1 MTKTVKDRIRE
12 SMGIKFVATLAGWIA
27 LLMLLATLFT
37 SRALIY
43 YQERAAEARG
53 RDIGTVLAKAALD
66 RIVAGDLVGLNMLT
80 EDVVKSDD
88 ILAVIF
94 TRSDGTPMT
103 SARASFNLN
112 HPDFQATLGNEKSED
127 VAKLAEALRR
137 SAAPVEVVVDVAAQ
151 GTTLG
156 EVRLFLSRAVI
167 RSTAKKVVLLLLGM
181 SCLIVLSISFLIYL
195 MVRRMIVMPT
205 RSAQAV
211 ATRVA
216 EGDLTQNVRVS
227 SVDEIGNLGRGL
239 NRMILGL
246 KDMIGN
252 VRESSRKLDAVS
264 AEVSGVAGNVTAA
277 SRIQAEAVEEAAS
290 SVNEMHYSLKEIAGN
305 VEDLNSTSEQTSSAV
320 IETAASIDE
329 VARLM
334 TDLASSIEDT
344 SSAITQMSAI
354 IRQTAES
361 VDLLSR
367 AADETATSTAEIN
380 SSVREVEESA
390 QQSAVLAEAVAL
402 DAQNL
407 GMRSIERTVEGMRRI
422 EAESRKSAEVI
433 NRLGGRADNIGGIL
447 TVIEDITDQTALL
460 ALNAAILAAQAGEHG
475 KGFSVV
481 AAQIRELANRTAS
494 STQEIGKLIA
504 SVQEDA
510 HEAVA
515 VMGQG
520 VAAAEDGTRLAREA
534 GEALRKI
541 LERAG
546 QAREMSSAISRAS
559 AEQAAGM
566 KQVTDAVDRMS
577 TMAHQIGRATA
588 EQRSG
593 SDQIMRASEKMRE
606 ITRFVKSA
614 TAEQVKSSKT
624 ITTAVETM
632 GGKVGLVNR
641 ASTEVK
647 AGSDLIVKAI
657 ERIKLTARE
666 NEDLA
671 TRLNNAVDVLAAE
684 AATLKRQ
691 IERFTS

>member
-1 MTKTVKDRIRE
+1 MTKALKDRIRE
-12 SMGIKFVATLAGWIA
+12 SMGTKFVIVVAGWIA
-27 LLMLLATLFT
+27 LLMLLATFITARMLMD
-37 SRALIY
+37 
-43 YQERAAEARG
+43 YQERAVEARG

-66 RIVAGDLVGLNMLT
+66 RVVAGDLIGLNMLA
-80 EDVVKSDD
+80 EDVARSGD

-94 TRSDGTPMT
+94 IRPDGTAMT
-103 SARASFNLN
+103 SARASFNVNRPEL
-112 HPDFQATLGNEKSED
+112 QAALGTEKSED

-137 SAAPVEVVVDVAAQ
+137 SAAPAEVAVDVAAQ
-151 GTTLG
+151 GTKLG
-156 EVRLFLSRAVI
+156 EVRLFLSRAVM
-167 RSTAKKVVLLLLGM
+167 RSTAAKVVRLLLGM
-181 SCLIVLSISFLIYL
+181 SVLIVLSISLMISL

-205 RSAQAV
+205 RSAEV
-211 ATRVA
+211 IATRIA
-216 EGDLTQNVRVS
+216 EGDLTRSVRVS

-264 AEVSGVAGNVTAA
+264 TEVSGVSGNVTAA
-277 SRIQAEAVEEAAS
+277 SRVQAEAVEEAAS
-290 SVNEMHYSLKEIAGN
+290 SVNEMHYSLREIAGT

-334 TDLASSIEDT
+334 TDLAASIEDT
-344 SSAITQMSAI
+344 SSAITQMSAA
-354 IRQTAES
+354 IRQTAEN
-361 VDLLSR
+361 VELLSQ
-367 AADETATSTAEIN
+367 AADETATSTTEIN
-380 SSVREVEESA
+380 SSVLEVEESA
-390 QQSAVLAEAVAL
+390 QQSAVLAEAVAV

-422 EAESRKSAEVI
+422 EEEARKSAEVI
-433 NRLGGRADNIGGIL
+433 NRLGGRADSIGGIL

-481 AAQIRELANRTAS
+481 AAQIRALANRTAL
-494 STQEIGKLIA
+494 STQEIGKLIV

-515 VMGQG
+515 AMGQG
-520 VAAAEDGTRLAREA
+520 VAAAEDGTRLSREA
-534 GEALRKI
+534 GDALRKI

-559 AEQAAGM
+559 AGQVAGM
-566 KQVTDAVDRMS
+566 KHVTDAVDRIR

-593 SDQIMRASEKMRE
+593 SEQIMHASEKMRE

-614 TAEQVKSSKT
+614 TVEQVRSSKT
-624 ITTAVETM
+624 ITTAVEEM
-632 GGKVGLVNR
+632 SGKVGLVNR
-641 ASTEVK
+641 AATEVK
-647 AGSDLIVKAI
+647 TGSDLIVKAI

-666 NEDLA
+666 NADLA

-684 AATLKRQ
+684 AGTLKRQ
-691 IERFTS
+691 MERFTA